1 MVLQVIQYGIHPIL
15 RENSAEFL
23 LTPFGWSF
31 NFDLEWGFLGS
42 PDWGNYRLCA
52 GHGPKVG
59 CDNSKKKKKK
69 KWSLY
74 D

>member
-31 NFDLEWGFLGS
+31 NFDLEWGFLG
-42 PDWGNYRLCA
+42 
-52 GHGPKVG
+52 
-59 CDNSKKKKKK
+59 
-69 KWSLY
+69 
-74 D
+74 